1 MAIVGVRAAYR
12 RPSRSC
18 PRARTTGVL
27 GRRAERSIIS
37 SEVTTAAKL
46 AAFSRKQTPM
56 PAVAMTIPPMAGPTA
71 RAAFTVTELSV
82 IALRNSSLPTISRT
96 NDCRAEFSKA
106 LFSPRMT
113 ASTQISQKRGE
124 PNTTSSP
131 SARAWNP
138 MAICSAIM
146 SRRLSTRSAMT
157 PP

>member
-1 MAIVGVRAAYR
+1 MAGVRAAYR
-12 RPSRSC
+12 RPSRSWSAA
-18 PRARTTGVL
+18 RATGGL
-27 GRRAERSIIS
+27 GRSAERSIIS

-56 PAVAMTIPPMAGPTA
+56 PAVAMRIPPMAGPTA
-71 RAAFTVTELSV
+71 RAAFAVTEFSV
-82 IALRNSSLPTISRT
+82 MALRSSSLPTISRT

-106 LFSPRMT
+106 LFRPRMT
-113 ASTQISQKRGE
+113 ASTQISQNRGE

-138 MAICSAIM
+138 MAICSAII
-146 SRRLSTRSAMT
+146 SRRLSTRSAIT